1 MESCWL
7 LGIREEGWSFSRL
20 ASKGIILL
28 SNLTYQF
35 TFQRDAAS
43 KSSLPRR
50 GEYNV
55 YSTFQSHEPEF
66 DYLKSLEI
74 EEKIN
79 KIRWLRRK
87 NPAHFLLS
95 TNGQEENCLKQLS
108 SNYTRADKTIKLWK
122 VSERDKRAEG
132 YNLKEDSGVLRDPST
147 ITSLKVPVLKPM
159 ELMVEASMLSFRYLP
174 RATVL
179 RFV

>member
-1 MESCWL
+1 M
-7 LGIREEGWSFSRL
+7 
-20 ASKGIILL
+20 
-28 SNLTYQF
+28 
-35 TFQRDAAS
+35 QRDAAS

-95 TNGQEENCLKQLS
+95 TNGNTTEHSAAGFWVS
-108 SNYTRADKTIKLWK
+108 SFVDKTIKLWK

-132 YNLKEDSGVLRDPST
+132 YNLKEDSGVIRDPSS
-147 ITSLKVPVLKPM
+147 ITTLKVPVLKPM
-159 ELMVEASMLSFRYLP
+159 ELMVEASMCFVTFSARKISKYVIC
-174 RATVL
+174 RSVSQSIML
-179 RFV
+179 RTAFKVFEKR